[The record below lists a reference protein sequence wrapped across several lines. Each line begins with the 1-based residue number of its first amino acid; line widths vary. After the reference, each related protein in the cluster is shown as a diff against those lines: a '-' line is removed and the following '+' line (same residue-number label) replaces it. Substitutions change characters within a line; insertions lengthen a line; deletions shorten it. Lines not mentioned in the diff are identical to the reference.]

1 MSLKHNA
8 AVQSVPQ
15 HMTDHNTDTKGNDNA
30 VNQLCQLYPEIESWQ
45 PELIAGAWHQWC
57 AQNSLVSAVP
67 EQRDEAFPLYLVR
80 LIRNRMEEMNA
91 WR

>member
-1 MSLKHNA
+1 MATGADRRCLA
-8 AVQSVPQ
+8 SVVRR
-15 HMTDHNTDTKGNDNA
+15 T
-30 VNQLCQLYPEIESWQ
+30 SQ
-45 PELIAGAWHQWC
+45 PMA
-57 AQNSLVSAVP
+57 P